1 MQIKTVFFGEV
12 SIDPSTVITFD
23 NGLLGFEDA
32 KRFKLLHKESDDKS
46 EPVVYWLQSVDR
58 PEISISV
65 ADPATF
71 GFNYSFTLSTEEVAS
86 LGNGSPEDVIVLVVL
101 FKDESTGG
109 ISSNV
114 KGPLVINTKTLKGL
128 QKILVTVEPTLTIIE
143 TKPVLEFNA

>member
-1 MQIKTVFFGEV
+1 MQIKTAVFGEL

-23 NGLLGFEDA
+23 NGLPGFEDS

-46 EPVVYWLQSVDR
+46 VPVVFWLQSVDR
-58 PEISISV
+58 PELSFSV

-71 GFNYSFTLSTEEVAS
+71 GFNYSFTLTDAEVAA
-86 LGNGSPEDVIVLVVL
+86 LGDGAPADVLVLVLL
-101 FKDESTGG
+101 FKDEATGG
-109 ISSNV
+109 INSNV
-114 KGPLVINTKTLKGL
+114 KAPLVINTKTLKGL